1 MSSSNSY
8 SISALEALLFQYG
21 EPISKKKAATLLS
34 VSEEECERLVNEYAE
49 SLRREERG
57 LTLLIDRDIIQLM
70 TKPEFKDVLESVIHD
85 EFKEELTPAA
95 LETLSII
102 AYLGPVPRATIDYI
116 RGVNSSFIVRNLL
129 VRGLVERNQDE
140 NRKHA
145 YEYKITFDF
154 LKHLGISRVEELP
167 EFDEFKDI
175 LLRYESQNEKDNAGD
190 GSDSDGASP
199 KGETQTEESV

>member
-1 MSSSNSY
+1 MSSSHSY

-21 EPISKKKAATLLS
+21 EPISKKKVAALLS
-34 VSEEECERLVNEYAE
+34 VSEEECDRIISEYAE
-49 SLRREERG
+49 LLHREERG
-57 LTLLIDRDIIQLM
+57 LTLLCDRDMIQLM
-70 TKPEFKDVLESVIHD
+70 TKPEFKNVIESVIHD

-145 YEYKITFDF
+145 YEYKITFNF

-175 LLRYESQNEKDNAGD
+175 LLRYESQNEKDGTGGGGN
-190 GSDSDGASP
+190 DSKETFP
-199 KGETQTEESV
+199 KDEMRAENI